1 MQFGLDDN
9 QADTKRIWQLTADI
23 DINRVYNMSSSFD
36 DVDALYQNSG
46 EILLQNGQNLIWN

>member
-1 MQFGLDDN
+1 
-9 QADTKRIWQLTADI
+9 
-23 DINRVYNMSSSFD
+23 MSSSFD